1 MPTIEISPLVK
12 KPPRHFSD
20 LSPENRAI
28 AVTELGEPAFRA
40 KQLAN
45 HYFGRHNET
54 PEAWSDI
61 SIDSATKLA
70 TGLFPTLLTK
80 VRSVTCDGGTTRKD
94 LWKLHDG
101 VLVESVLMRY
111 PDRATLCIS
120 SQAG

>member
-94 LWKLHDG
+94 LQSCLAW
-101 VLVESVLMRY
+101 ESRMPVLMPSRF
-111 PDRATLCIS
+111 AS
-120 SQAG
+120 